1 MPPVRCSRLRPP
13 GRTPHGVRG
22 LKYAGYDDAPD
33 VQCRTPHGVR
43 GLKFQRLGD
52 VGGEVARRTP
62 HGVRG
67 LKL

>member
-1 MPPVRCSRLRPP
+1 M
-13 GRTPHGVRG
+13 
-22 LKYAGYDDAPD
+22 KYAGYDDAPD